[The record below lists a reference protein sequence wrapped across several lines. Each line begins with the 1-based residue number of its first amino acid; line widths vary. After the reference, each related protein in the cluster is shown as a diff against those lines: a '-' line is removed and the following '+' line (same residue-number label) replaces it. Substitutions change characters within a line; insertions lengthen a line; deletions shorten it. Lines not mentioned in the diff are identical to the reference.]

1 MNWWDRI
8 SGFMLGLI
16 DQYDDQV
23 IFVLVLLE
31 EMGIPL
37 PTPGDLVML
46 LAGSRAAQGKMHLLW
61 ALFLV
66 QAATMI
72 GASILFWLAA
82 RGGRPLLYRY
92 GRYIGL
98 DRARLDQ
105 AETLIARGPR
115 RAVFIGRLTPG
126 LRNVSVLAAGVFG
139 VRYIVFLPPFAAAS
153 FLYILVIVLLGYFVG
168 PAALQA
174 IAGPR
179 LSLRL
184 LLTVVVFV
192 GMGVFLGVMYRRA
205 ARVRALERMPA
216 SEARRLE
223 TTLLAGLV
231 ATLQMAAGVSLA
243 LYLLDLLG
251 LPLPEVALRRFFE
264 GAAAQVGGGSTVRF
278 VAVLL
283 VLVVV
288 TNLVWAVVYTH
299 VVRAAAA
306 ARPRLATRSALRAIS
321 VARVGPGGD
330 ACPGRRPAWAGPGS
344 RTGAP
349 GRRALP
355 QRAVLC
361 WPGPRLFVVPRCPP
375 AASSRGGV
383 GARGGCRTGQWTRL
397 SRRCRGWSER
407 RSACWCWPL
416 SACVCGRWQ
425 RVASSVPTK
434 RCRA

>member
-1 MNWWDRI
+1 VNWWDRI

-61 ALFLV
+61 ALFLI

-72 GASILFWLAA
+72 GASILFWMAA

-105 AETLIARGPR
+105 AESLIARGPA

-139 VRYIVFLPPFAAAS
+139 VRYAVFLPPFAAAS
-153 FLYILVIVLLGYFVG
+153 FLYILVIVLLGYFFG

-192 GMGVFLGVMYRRA
+192 GLGVFLGVMYRRA

-216 SEARRLE
+216 TEARRLE

-243 LYLLDLLG
+243 LYLLDLFG
-251 LPLPEVALRRFFE
+251 LPLPEVALMRFFE

-278 VAVLL
+278 VAFLL
-283 VLVVV
+283 VLVLL
-288 TNLVWAVVYTH
+288 TNLIWAVVYTH
-299 VVRAAAA
+299 GVVRRLPHVHAWLRGLLFAPLPLLVSVLVVMPALGAGPLGLGLGAGLAPLAGELFRNVLYCVGLAIAYSLFRVARQPPARAEELAPAAA
-306 ARPRLATRSALRAIS
+306 SALGS
-321 VARVGPGGD
+321 GP
-330 ACPGRRPAWAGPGS
+330 P
-344 RTGAP
+344 
-349 GRRALP
+349 
-355 QRAVLC
+355 
-361 WPGPRLFVVPRCPP
+361 
-375 AASSRGGV
+375 
-383 GARGGCRTGQWTRL
+383 
-397 SRRCRGWSER
+397 
-407 RSACWCWPL
+407 
-416 SACVCGRWQ
+416 
-425 RVASSVPTK
+425 
-434 RCRA
+434 